1 MNIEKER
8 VTVLA
13 RLYALPGYEK
23 VLIEVAEI
31 LAEKTRKEVGCEM
44 FVINVQKDEPKNLVF
59 YEVFNT
65 DQDRINHLSRDYT
78 IKFLEFVKGK
88 VKGDASEVTFLSEII
103 SE

>member
-1 MNIEKER
+1 MNLQKER

-23 VLIEVAEI
+23 VLMEEAGI

-44 FVINVQKDEPKNLVF
+44 FVINVQKDEPKNFVF
-59 YEVFNT
+59 YEVFST
-65 DQDRINHLSRDYT
+65 DQDRITHLSCDYT